1 MLLTGHFPFLSALNR
16 SDFKRMRFMKQ
27 QNNQPNVSRPTR
39 VAQEIKRTLAEL
51 LIKEAKDPRF
61 QLINI
66 TECKISKDLGIAKI
80 HFTLIGHQKD
90 DPEVLSVTEA
100 LEKAKGY
107 LRTELGSRL
116 RLRIVPD
123 IRFYYDSIPE
133 DAAYMEDLINRAL
146 NEK

>member
-1 MLLTGHFPFLSALNR
+1 M
-16 SDFKRMRFMKQ
+16 SDSKRQRTMNQ
-27 QNNQPNVSRPTR
+27 QNNQNNVSRPTR

-61 QLINI
+61 ERINI
-66 TECKISKDLGIAKI
+66 TECKVSKDLGIAKI

-90 DPEVLSVTEA
+90 DPEVQSVTKA

-107 LRTELGSRL
+107 LRSELGSRL

-133 DAAYMEDLINRAL
+133 DAAYMEALINRAL
-146 NEK
+146 NKK